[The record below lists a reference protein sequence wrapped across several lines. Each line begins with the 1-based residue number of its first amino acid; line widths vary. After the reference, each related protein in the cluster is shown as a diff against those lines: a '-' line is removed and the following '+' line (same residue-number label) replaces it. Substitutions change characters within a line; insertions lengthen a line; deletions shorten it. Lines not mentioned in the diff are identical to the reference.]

1 MKDVIVLLEQTS
13 AEEVK
18 DLSKDLPSDLH
29 LVYYVRDGEANTD
42 GVRAYKKSDIFD
54 FYYDYLLET
63 SDSFQITAIN
73 SGYGSIKPRLF
84 NSQQEKS

>member
-1 MKDVIVLLEQTS
+1 MKDVIIVLEQTS
-13 AEEVK
+13 AEEVT

-29 LVYYVRDGEANTD
+29 LVEYVRDGEAQVD

-63 SDSFQITAIN
+63 SESFQITAIS

-84 NSQQEKS
+84 NAQQEKS

>member
-1 MKDVIVLLEQTS
+1 MKDVTIMLEQTS
-13 AEEVK
+13 AEEVT

-29 LVYYVRDGEANTD
+29 LIEYVKDGEAQVD

-63 SDSFQITAIN
+63 SESFQITAIR

-84 NSQQEKS
+84 NAQQENS